1 MPARIMLDE
10 FLVTA
15 LIFLILTHGLLIR
28 KCFDIQGNIPV
39 LTNALDEIPVTF
51 EDKAMNLEQSM
62 GQIRELLDEALD
74 FISDFSQSP
83 AVASPQNMSMAE
95 LIPQLLLSRLMPSTN
110 MAQPDANPQKQE
122 EWEILPPNNEEA
134 Q

>member
-1 MPARIMLDE
+1 MLDE

-39 LTNALDEIPVTF
+39 LTSALDEIPVTF
-51 EDKAMNLEQSM
+51 EDKALNLEQSM

-74 FISDFSQSP
+74 FISDFSPSP
-83 AVASPQNMSMAE
+83 AVATPQNMSMAE

-110 MAQPDANPQKQE
+110 MAQPDASTKEQE
-122 EWEILPPNNEEA
+122 EWEILPPNQDET